1 MDQKQ
6 TAKRSCPTCGSEKY
20 LFRGRKTIPAENGQE
35 VAVETRYRCKACE
48 HAWKER
54 VPVKKET

>member
-6 TAKRSCPTCGSEKY
+6 TARRTCPACGSEKY
-20 LFRGRKTIPAENGQE
+20 LFRGRKKIAAEVGKLE
-35 VAVETRYRCKACE
+35 AVETTYRCKECE

-54 VPVKKET
+54 VPVKQA